1 MILFHLLR
9 QSCSAFDFFV
19 NWHLGSSLHAARKAE
34 SASELV
40 PTRSGPRHPD
50 QSTLQQGWQQGWTF
64 SRDLLFCTVML
75 FLNVFINEF
84 KIRQMELTFSTQLL
98 YQVPRGY

>member
-19 NWHLGSSLHAARKAE
+19 NWHLGCSLHAARKAE

-50 QSTLQQGWQQGWTF
+50 QSTLQQGWTF

-75 FLNVFINEF
+75 FLYVFINEF
-84 KIRQMELTFSTQLL
+84 KFRQMELSFSTQLL